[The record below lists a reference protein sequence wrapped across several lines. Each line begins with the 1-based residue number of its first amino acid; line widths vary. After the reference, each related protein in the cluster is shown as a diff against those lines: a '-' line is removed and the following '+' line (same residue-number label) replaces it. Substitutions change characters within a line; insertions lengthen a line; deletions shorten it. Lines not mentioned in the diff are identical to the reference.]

1 MFPQLWTP
9 QNIIIFNLALSD
21 FAVSIFG
28 NPVTL
33 AAAISK
39 GWIFG
44 ETICVMYGF
53 FMALLG
59 NKNHLYLIYLKMILI
74 CWYLNL
80 LFYSHNCLFMKKTII
95 FQTKKWLLKKRKILQ
110 DFYV

>member
-9 QNIIIFNLALSD
+9 QNVIIFNLALSD

-59 NKNHLYLIYLKMILI
+59 NHLYNLFKNDLN
-74 CWYLNL
+74 NL
-80 LFYSHNCLFMKKTII
+80 LLKPIILLAQLFVYG
-95 FQTKKWLLKKRKILQ
+95 KIL
-110 DFYV
+110 FS